1 MSARTEAIAELVD
14 QHDSVLEAWSTRRC
28 QEERDLD
35 LHKVKATERGYILWF
50 AALQRSC
57 SRAPGPTLLDF
68 DRCPNRQVFI
78 AAGITQARQTPA
90 DSFGVP
96 ALLSTAFALNIML
109 DTINM
114 AVGKTSTGKAGQL
127 LQADLANGLQ
137 TALPLLGTEKAQA
150 IYDEE
155 RQTFEVLAYMIV
167 ADLGNGSLDPTVGQ
181 PTVPSLDFFTGF
193 SLAGKTLRRTVDQ
206 RRSQLVSNYSG
217 GSALSQVTQI
227 LKLKTDGCFTLQ
239 EKTFRAV
246 VGAEL
251 ASDQTRSISG
261 KWQIALQDVA
271 PHLRLQRRP
280 AFRLLEI
287 RGRPWRVPLPGRP
300 TLANIQQVMR
310 ASPGYIALIR

>member
-50 AALQRSC
+50 AALSEAVLGLLAQRSWTSIGALIDKC
-57 SRAPGPTLLDF
+57 
-68 DRCPNRQVFI
+68 I

-246 VGAEL
+246 VGTEL

-261 KWQIALQDVA
+261 KWQIALHDVA
-271 PHLRLQRRP
+271 PHLRLQTEG
-280 AFRLLEI
+280 RLFVCWKSEV
-287 RGRPWRVPLPGRP
+287 GPGGSHCLDGQRWQIS
-300 TLANIQQVMR
+300 NR
-310 ASPGYIALIR
+310 